1 MPTKFKRFIIK
12 NPLPSMMLRGAFL
25 LTLIVTFIMESVQM
39 SRFKNQNKKI
49 KSEKTS
55 KSQMKRKNIENALK
69 KWDNLSI
76 DSKSWIIEEIKG
88 QMESIVHIKKENK

>member
-1 MPTKFKRFIIK
+1 
-12 NPLPSMMLRGAFL
+12 
-25 LTLIVTFIMESVQM
+25 M